1 MSDNVE
7 IRILA
12 TWSFILPC
20 YGNSRIKNPSELAV
34 LLNHTTFFKG
44 VKCVFGFTDKCF
56 CVSRD
61 DLDYVIMEGL
71 GSKPLRIH
79 LEYTKDV

>member
-1 MSDNVE
+1 MN
-7 IRILA
+7 R
-12 TWSFILPC
+12 
-20 YGNSRIKNPSELAV
+20 
-34 LLNHTTFFKG
+34 TTFSEG
-44 VKCVFGFTDKCF
+44 VDIVFVFNDKCF